1 MNGLE
6 FIRDLAVVTLVAGA
20 AGWLC
25 RRVGLST
32 VVGYLVAGMVI
43 GPYTPPF
50 QLVASVERVQM
61 LAEFGLVFLV
71 FSIGLGLSLGRLQRL
86 GLSAV
91 LGTAISALLVL
102 NLCRMFGAALDWPA
116 THSLFLAGMLMVSSS
131 AIIAK
136 VLEELNATHER
147 WGQLALGITVL
158 EDVVAV
164 VMLTLLTSLVKFG
177 GAAAPAI
184 GPTLGK
190 LSAFVVL
197 LLFLSLLVVPRLLRA
212 LSRDGAAELRTLLLV
227 GLVLGLA
234 WLATEV
240 GYSLAL
246 GAFVLGAIVAGT
258 RHKAEVERSF
268 EALRQTFGAVFF
280 VAIGMLFDF
289 KLLFTAWPLVLA
301 VSVFVLVA
309 RPLACALGLLAVGN
323 PSRQAVQAGFAVTP
337 IGEFSFVMAQLGV
350 EAGAL
355 PRSFSAIAIGVSL
368 VTSLVAPLLMRRS
381 SALANRLEAAQPR
394 WLADAIALYQDR
406 LGQLAGWQNSSL
418 VWRLTGRRFLQV
430 ALHLLFLSALLLFWQ
445 PAYRTLAAVVGENFV
460 FPNGLRVLFWTG
472 FGTLMIGPL
481 IALWRNLEAIVMIL
495 AEGACR
501 QSPRRTS
508 VQPWLERALKL
519 VVALLLAEWLLTL
532 LPLAGANPWVV
543 LAVGGLLALVA
554 MTFWT
559 RLLKWHNRVENEL
572 RTQLRQASN
581 PAASAGVSLPLLEH
595 PMGWNLALDEVTLP
609 PLSEHTA
616 RPIRELGLRKAT
628 GCSIIGLDRQGHV
641 VTNPGPNE
649 VLYPGDRLLLLGS
662 QEQLLEAERYLT
674 AGLRPSDAADVFTEL
689 SSESCVWP
697 ANHPETGRT
706 IAELDLI
713 RRFGVMVCGIQR
725 QRDRLVM
732 PGPTETVRGGD
743 RLLLVGANARL
754 REFQRWLQAEAG

>member
-1 MNGLE
+1 M
-6 FIRDLAVVTLVAGA
+6 
-20 AGWLC
+20 
-25 RRVGLST
+25 
-32 VVGYLVAGMVI
+32 
-43 GPYTPPF
+43 
-50 QLVASVERVQM
+50 
-61 LAEFGLVFLV
+61 
-71 FSIGLGLSLGRLQRL
+71 
-86 GLSAV
+86 
-91 LGTAISALLVL
+91 
-102 NLCRMFGAALDWPA
+102 
-116 THSLFLAGMLMVSSS
+116 
-131 AIIAK
+131 
-136 VLEELNATHER
+136 
-147 WGQLALGITVL
+147 
-158 EDVVAV
+158 
-164 VMLTLLTSLVKFG
+164 
-177 GAAAPAI
+177 
-184 GPTLGK
+184 
-190 LSAFVVL
+190 L

-212 LSRDGAAELRTLLLV
+212 LSRDGAGELRTLLLV

-289 KLLFTAWPLVLA
+289 KLLFEAWPLVLA

-309 RPLACALGLLAVGN
+309 RPAACALGLLAVGN
-323 PSRQAVQAGFAVTP
+323 PGRQALQAGLAVTP

-350 EAGAL
+350 EAGVL

-368 VTSLVAPLLMRRS
+368 VTSLVAPVIMRRS
-381 SALANRLEAAQPR
+381 SAIATRLETCPPR
-394 WLADAIALYQDR
+394 WLREAVGLYQDR

-418 VWRLTGRRFLQV
+418 VWKLTGRRFLQV
-430 ALHLLFLSALLLFWQ
+430 GLHLLFLSALLLFWQ
-445 PAYRTLAAVVGENFV
+445 PTYRALAAMVGENFG
-460 FPNGLRVLFWTG
+460 FPHGLRVIFWTA

-501 QSPRRTS
+501 QSPRRAT

-519 VVALLLAEWLLTL
+519 LVALLLAEWLLTL
-532 LPLAGANPWVV
+532 LPLSGANPWVV
-543 LAVGGLLALVA
+543 LFVAGLLALVA

-572 RTQLRQASN
+572 RAQLRQASN

-595 PMGWNLALDEVTLP
+595 PMGWNLALDEVTVP

-616 RPIRELGLRKAT
+616 RSIRDLGLRKAT

-641 VTNPGPNE
+641 ITNPGPAE
-649 VLYPGDRLLLLGS
+649 TLYPGDRLLLLGS
-662 QEQLLEAERYLT
+662 QEQLLEAERFLT
-674 AGLRPSDAADVFTEL
+674 AGLKTSDARDVFAEL
-689 SSESCVWP
+689 SSETGVWP
-697 ANHPETGRT
+697 AHHPEEGRT

-725 QRDRLVM
+725 DRTRIVM
-732 PGPTETVRGGD
+732 PGPTEPIRGGD
-743 RLLLVGANARL
+743 RLLLVGSNAQL
-754 REFQRWLQAEAG
+754 REFQRWLRSGPA